1 MSNTTFMSAL
11 QAVSLSSSLYF
22 LVNAI
27 IFYFIWHFIHLFK
40 IYCSIHD
47 NKKTKICSSK
57 TNISSDLQKNTH
69 LYVSQH
75 DQEQV
80 AGLYGMCVIWH
91 VMIIGRCRT
100 GDSVKSSSRDNTP

>member
-1 MSNTTFMSAL
+1 MTTRKQKFKF
-11 QAVSLSSSLYF
+11 LSF
-22 LVNAI
+22 
-27 IFYFIWHFIHLFK
+27 
-40 IYCSIHD
+40 
-47 NKKTKICSSK
+47 SK

-100 GDSVKSSSRDNTP
+100 GDKCEIEQP